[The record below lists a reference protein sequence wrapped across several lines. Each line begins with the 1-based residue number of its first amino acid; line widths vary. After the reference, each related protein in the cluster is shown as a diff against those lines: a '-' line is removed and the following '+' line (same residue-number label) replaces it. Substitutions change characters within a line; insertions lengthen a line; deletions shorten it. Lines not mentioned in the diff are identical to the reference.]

1 MSDNVVR
8 SDAACCPAA
17 NRAAY
22 SASPALA
29 TTQGIIYNRRE
40 DVNGTV
46 DPGGVIVVAKEE
58 DGSGDGSGMRSTK
71 IRRVREG
78 M

>member
-1 MSDNVVR
+1 MSYEGAE
-8 SDAACCPAA
+8 AACCPAA

-22 SASPALA
+22 SASPALGYYA
-29 TTQGIIYNRRE
+29 GYNRRE

-58 DGSGDGSGMRSTK
+58 DGSGDGSGLRSTK
-71 IRRVREG
+71 IRRVRKG